1 MEAGDTGTAGPSSR
15 PEASVSADDRL
26 FLVKGGILLG
36 TDAAIGMLAG
46 FVTTL
51 SLAKRQSPKW
61 LNKATHSYWSVG
73 IPLPFEPWGG
83 AHFMHGVGLL

>member
-1 MEAGDTGTAGPSSR
+1 METEGTGVAELSCQV
-15 PEASVSADDRL
+15 EALVSTDDWL

-61 LNKATHSYWSVG
+61 LNKATHSYWRVG